1 MGMAVWDDQAEDSAG
16 ELADSGLGGLVE
28 SRTYRLD
35 AQVWLQ
41 RAIETELV
49 PRLMLAHRSDPPRFA
64 ELRGPAAR
72 MPTPEDILTLADRL
86 VLDDENPSRQFVM
99 SFNEHEISL
108 SDVMLQLLAPAAR
121 ELGTR
126 WETDDIDFGT
136 VTLGLWR
143 IHSMV
148 HELNLNSPVAPQGG
162 VATPGR
168 ILIAVVPGS
177 DHTLGALMLSEFFRR
192 ADWDVW
198 YDPDATL
205 TELQAAVRADHFDLI
220 GLSASRDVHLDE
232 LPSIILSLRR
242 ASRNPA
248 AAVMVG
254 GPSLLKQPQ
263 RALELGADLTAVDA
277 ADALHR
283 AREWILYHRLTS

>member
-1 MGMAVWDDQAEDSAG
+1 MAVWNDQADESAG
-16 ELADSGLGGLVE
+16 EHAGSGLAGRAE
-28 SRTYRLD
+28 PRSYRLED
-35 AQVWLQ
+35 QVWLQ

-49 PRLMLAHRSDPPRFA
+49 PRLMLAHRSDPPRFPDV
-64 ELRGPAAR
+64 RSPAAR
-72 MPTPEDILTLADRL
+72 MPTPDEILTLADRL
-86 VLDDENPSRQFVM
+86 ILDDENPSRQFVM
-99 SFNEHEISL
+99 SFSEREISL
-108 SDVMLQLLAPAAR
+108 SDVMLGLLSPAAR

-126 WETDDIDFGT
+126 WEADECDFGA

-143 IHSMV
+143 IHTLV
-148 HELNLNSPVAPQGG
+148 HELNLNSPSPLEWGA
-162 VATPGR
+162 ATPGR

-192 ADWDVW
+192 AGWDVW

-205 TELQAAVRADHFDLI
+205 ETLKSAVGADHFDLI
-220 GLSASRDVHLDE
+220 GLSASRDVHLKQ

-248 AAVMVG
+248 TAVMVG

-263 RALELGADLTAVDA
+263 QALQLGADLTA
-277 ADALHR
+277 ADASEALYR
-283 AREWILYHRLTS
+283 AREWVLHHRRDT